1 MLYLASLLNACCFCC
16 YLCITC
22 LYFYLLVTNDV
33 YCWFHRRVSC
43 CITMLHNY
51 LHFSCLCNC
60 YSVTYY
66 ADWPWLFPWLRN
78 CYLLDYALCR
88 GSLDSCTL
96 CALICCLLATVFSLC
111 LLCVLSSL
119 SCNSDVFQY
128 VIGVLLLPLLCYW
141 LRARTPLLGVRE
153 AHARVHHACSFFGFR
168 CCGPAAGLF
177 PWNLEPLSWLTWALA
192 GVPRGRILRGS
203 EALVIG
209 VGGCD
214 CCRLEW
220 RAGRLTL
227 FSMSFS
233 LALRSSHS
241 GFHLW
246 CSNYWWRAF
255 LPSGSTRRHTKG
267 SFDHGLW
274 VSLLPS
280 FLHWLNHSRFL

>member
-1 MLYLASLLNACCFCC
+1 MPVAAIILIFSSFKLTITRCSWRADGIHELLSVLSCFTCIPCSFSVGYSLLLWLLTGFWWLIIWSMLYLASLLNACCFCC

-128 VIGVLLLPLLCYW
+128 VIGVLLLPLLCY
-141 LRARTPLLGVRE
+141 LV
-153 AHARVHHACSFFGFR
+153 ACSYTNVGCAR
-168 CCGPAAGLF
+168 DACSCSSCL
-177 PWNLEPLSWLTWALA
+177 LLVWL
-192 GVPRGRILRGS
+192 
-203 EALVIG
+203 
-209 VGGCD
+209 
-214 CCRLEW
+214 
-220 RAGRLTL
+220 
-227 FSMSFS
+227 
-233 LALRSSHS
+233 
-241 GFHLW
+241 
-246 CSNYWWRAF
+246 
-255 LPSGSTRRHTKG
+255 
-267 SFDHGLW
+267 
-274 VSLLPS
+274 
-280 FLHWLNHSRFL
+280 